1 MRALAFLGVGV
12 AAAALVLVPADPA
25 LAHGER
31 TQPSWARTA
40 TSTFFDLQYSGAPS
54 TGTGDE
60 KEYVVGVGDTLKI
73 SGKVH
78 ISEYFPAAMG
88 GFDMGTI
95 GVLMQGPVLALRD
108 LRINGVFV
116 PGSVV
121 MHRGDTFS
129 FEATLVGRRP
139 GRFHVHPR
147 IDLKGKGPTVGDG
160 TWIRVRD
167 NGEDYERPITLAS
180 GERIDLERFGL
191 GRVYQYHLLWIALA
205 AVFCAGLLWRK
216 RLLSRLL
223 AVREG
228 VPDRELLTSRDRRL
242 AGAVGIITV
251 VLIIGGFLYARNEW
265 TTIPLQVRREVV
277 PTLEPPELATAKL
290 AEARYDEDRGSL
302 ALRLELENR
311 STLST
316 VQLERVVLGPV
327 SLAPS
332 PFRVAG
338 EDEPLRLSDDAPLQ
352 PGERRTIT
360 LTAAT
365 GALEEHRLL
374 FANSALAQL
383 GGLVIL
389 RDAQGQR
396 SWAAV
401 LADLIRD
408 PAVEIS

>member
-1 MRALAFLGVGV
+1 VRALARLGVVLG
-12 AAAALVLVPADPA
+12 AAALVLVPADAA

-40 TSTFFDLQYSGAPS
+40 TSTFFDVQYSGARF

-60 KEYVVGVGDTLKI
+60 KEYVVGVGDTLQV

-88 GFDMGTI
+88 GFDMGAI
-95 GVLMQGPVLALRD
+95 GFLMQGPVLALRD
-108 LRINGVFV
+108 LKVNGVFV
-116 PGSVV
+116 PGSLV
-121 MHRGDTFS
+121 MGRGDTFS

-147 IDLKGKGPTVGDG
+147 IDIKGKGPTVGDG
-160 TWIRVRD
+160 TWVRVRD

-205 AVFCAGLLWRK
+205 AAFCTGLLWRK

-228 VPDRELLTSRDRRL
+228 VPDQELVTSRDRRL
-242 AGAVGIITV
+242 TGVVGIVTV

-265 TTIPLQVRREVV
+265 TTIPLQVRREAV
-277 PTLEPPELATAKL
+277 PKLEPPELATARL

-302 ALRLELENR
+302 TLRLELENR
-311 STLST
+311 STTSA
-316 VQLERVVLGPV
+316 VQVERLVVGPV

-332 PFRVAG
+332 QFRVAG
-338 EDEPLRLSDDAPLQ
+338 EDEPLRLADDAPLQ
-352 PGERRTIT
+352 PGERRTVT

-383 GGLVIL
+383 GGLLIV
-389 RDAQGQR
+389 RDAEGER
-396 SWAAV
+396 SWVAL

-408 PAVEIS
+408 PAAEVS